1 MTYFQLLHRRWNSGL
16 MGFRFRCV
24 ASFWRRFYCSQYEK
38 CNHTQYGIIAGFHK
52 ENIADFVITSIL
64 SNDNPSR
71 NFSWDNI
78 TDEQAWVRILLY
90 WRYLGGARSKPF
102 ATLRRV
108 SKLPFFY
115 KIGQAKSV
123 GFRFYSAIWR
133 SESRISSRYP
143 EITSIS
149 LIYSNLF
156 EEERMIMLA
165 FPGFEPTHLCD
176 PSDQR
181 RL

>member
-1 MTYFQLLHRRWNSGL
+1 MAKALCLIKRQPFSRRVK
-16 MGFRFRCV
+16 F
-24 ASFWRRFYCSQYEK
+24 
-38 CNHTQYGIIAGFHK
+38 
-52 ENIADFVITSIL
+52 
-64 SNDNPSR
+64 
-71 NFSWDNI
+71 
-78 TDEQAWVRILLY
+78 
-90 WRYLGGARSKPF
+90 ARSKENGLLVKW
-102 ATLRRV
+102 TLGLGVWGLTVPYFTIRLIEFNKPPSFFFYFGRAWSKGFVTLSNV
-108 SKLPFFY
+108 SKLTFFD
-115 KIGQAKSV
+115 KIGPAKSV

>member
-1 MTYFQLLHRRWNSGL
+1 MPLELDTASYSLTKNGKLKKKLCTVYCQLNWLLRLKTSLFHVVHNKIIIISNNCLNIFTSAEREVKDSRRSGI
-16 MGFRFRCV
+16 
-24 ASFWRRFYCSQYEK
+24 S
-38 CNHTQYGIIAGFHK
+38 
-52 ENIADFVITSIL
+52 
-64 SNDNPSR
+64 
-71 NFSWDNI
+71 
-78 TDEQAWVRILLY
+78 
-90 WRYLGGARSKPF
+90 
-102 ATLRRV
+102 V
-108 SKLPFFY
+108 SKLTFFD
-115 KIGQAKSV
+115 KIRHAKSV
-123 GFRFYSAIWR
+123 DFRFYSAIWR